1 MTPHRI
7 KVLAALVGCVL
18 LWGLWI
24 LADGYRPYLR
34 SMTPTSVEIEPG
46 ASTRGIA
53 QQLEAAGAIRSR
65 LTFLWL
71 HVLRPTQTLK
81 AGDYS
86 FDLPASTVA
95 VLQKLVL
102 GRTSNERL
110 TVPEGFNRFDIANL
124 VEVEGFAS
132 REDFLKASEN
142 ASLIADLDPGATNLE
157 GYLFPDTYQFPR
169 HVRGAR
175 IVTAMVKRFRQVYSS
190 LPTLDVTRPV
200 REVVTMASMV
210 EQETPNEEERY
221 LVASVF
227 YNRLRLRIPL
237 QCDPTVIY
245 AAILDHTYDGKIHQS
260 QLASPSPYN
269 TYTHPGLPPGP
280 IGNPGKASLLAAL
293 HPASSTYLYF
303 VANPEGN
310 HTFSRN
316 LPAHNL
322 AVSLYRRSLRR

>member
-1 MTPHRI
+1 MTSQRAKI
-7 KVLAALVGCVL
+7 FAAILGGVL

-34 SMTPTSVEIEPG
+34 SMTPTSVEISPG
-46 ASTRGIA
+46 TSTWRIA
-53 QQLEAAGAIRSR
+53 QQLEEAGAIRSSQ
-65 LTFLWL
+65 TFLWL
-71 HVLRPTQTLK
+71 HSLRPRQTLK
-81 AGDYS
+81 AGEYS

-102 GRTSNERL
+102 GITSNARL
-110 TVPEGFNRFDIANL
+110 TVPEGLNRFDIANL
-124 VEVEGFAS
+124 VETEGFAS
-132 REDFLKASEN
+132 REEFLKASEDT
-142 ASLIADLDPGATNLE
+142 SLIADLDPDAPNLE
-157 GYLFPDTYQFPR
+157 GYLFPDTYQLPH

-175 IVTAMVKRFRQVYSS
+175 IVTAMVNRFRQVYSS
-190 LPTLDVTRPV
+190 LLMPDVERPV
-200 REVVTMASMV
+200 RQIVTMASMV
-210 EQETPNEEERY
+210 EQETANEEERQ

-227 YNRLRLRIPL
+227 YNRLRLGIPL

-260 QLASPSPYN
+260 QLASSSPYN
-269 TYTHPGLPPGP
+269 TYTHSGLPPGP
-280 IGNPGKASLLAAL
+280 IANPGKASLLAAL
-293 HPASSTYLYF
+293 HPASSKFLYF

-310 HTFSRN
+310 HTFSKN